1 MRSLV
6 AGILALVVM
15 WPLAV
20 FAQQGGQVSYEE
32 GRHYKTL
39 ATPVPT
45 RDPSKIE
52 VVELFWYGCPY
63 CYQLEPLVKEWRK
76 GLQSDVDFRPLAVSL
91 NKSWEVHARA
101 FYAAEAMG
109 IEEQIRQ
116 PIFDALVRER
126 RPLNDL
132 NALAKFVEELG
143 FDEKVFRGSYNSF
156 AVSAKVKQ
164 ANESARKY
172 RVSGVPALVV
182 NGKYVIEA
190 GSVGNLQTMLKVAD
204 YLIAKERQYPGS

>member
-15 WPLAV
+15 WPMAV
-20 FAQQGGQVSYEE
+20 FAQSGGVSGYEE
-32 GRHYKTL
+32 GRHYRTL
-39 ATPVPT
+39 AEPVAT
-45 RDPSKIE
+45 RDPAKIE

-63 CYQLEPLVKEWRK
+63 CYQLEPLVKEWREK
-76 GLQSDVDFRPLAVSL
+76 LLDDVDFRPLAASM
-91 NKSWEVHARA
+91 NKSWEVHART

-116 PIFDALVRER
+116 PLFEALVRDR

-132 NALAKFVEELG
+132 DSLAKFVGELG
-143 FDEKVFRGSYNSF
+143 FDEQRFRGSYNSF
-156 AVSAKVKQ
+156 SVSAKVKQ

-172 RVSGVPALVV
+172 RVSGVPAMVI
-182 NGKYVIEA
+182 NGKYVIDA
-190 GSVGNLQTMLKVAD
+190 GGVGLETMLKVAD
-204 YLIAKERQYPGS
+204 YLIAKERQYPAS